1 MSAVVSQ
8 AEKAVRFQALHRR
21 PGAFVIPNPWDA
33 GSARMLASLGFE
45 ALATSSGAV
54 AVTLG
59 LHGGVITRG
68 QALAHAAQVAA
79 ATNLP
84 VTADLENGYGDA
96 PESVAE
102 TVRLSAETGV
112 VGGSIEDAAGD
123 GARHIYDLS
132 HAIERVQA
140 AVAAARAL
148 PTPFVLTARA
158 ENFLRGCP
166 DLDDTIRRLQAFEA
180 AGADVLY
187 APNLP
192 DLASIRLVCS
202 AVTKPVN
209 VIVGTPG
216 LCFPVAALAAA
227 GVRRIS
233 LGPALLQAAITTM
246 VRAAKDIQEQGSFA
260 FAEQALSFGDVT
272 DLMQGLA
279 KRV

>member
-1 MSAVVSQ
+1 
-8 AEKAVRFQALHRR
+8 
-21 PGAFVIPNPWDA
+21 
-33 GSARMLASLGFE
+33 
-45 ALATSSGAV
+45 
-54 AVTLG
+54 
-59 LHGGVITRG
+59 
-68 QALAHAAQVAA
+68 
-79 ATNLP
+79 
-84 VTADLENGYGDA
+84 
-96 PESVAE
+96 
-102 TVRLSAETGV
+102 LSAQAGV

-123 GARHIYDLS
+123 GTRHIYDLS

-158 ENFLRGCP
+158 ENFLRGRP

-209 VIVGTPG
+209 VIIGAPG
-216 LCFPVAALAAA
+216 QCFPVAELAEA

-233 LGPALLQAAITTM
+233 LGPVLLRAAITAM
-246 VRAAKDIQEQGSFA
+246 VRAATDIRTHGSFA
-260 FAEQALSFGDVT
+260 FVEHSLSFS
-272 DLMQGLA
+272 DLSRLTASVGQT
-279 KRV
+279 

>member
-8 AEKAVRFQALHRR
+8 AEKAVQFQALHHR

-33 GSARMLASLGFE
+33 GSARILASLGFE
-45 ALATSSGAV
+45 ALATSSGAL
-54 AVTLG
+54 AATLG
-59 LHGGVITRG
+59 LRDGAITREH
-68 QALAHAAQVAA
+68 ALAHAAQVAS

-102 TVRLSAETGV
+102 TLRLSAEAGV
-112 VGGSIEDAAGD
+112 VGGSVEDCTGD
-123 GARHIYDLS
+123 GTRRIYDLS
-132 HAIERVQA
+132 HAVERVQA

-158 ENFLRGCP
+158 ENFLRGRA
-166 DLDDTIRRLQAFEA
+166 DLADTIRRLQAFEA

-192 DLASIRLVCS
+192 DLESIRLVCS

-209 VIVGTPG
+209 VIVGTPD
-216 LCFPVAALAAA
+216 LCFPVAALAEA

-233 LGPALLQAAITTM
+233 LGPALLQTAITAM
-246 VRAAKDIQEQGSFA
+246 VQAAKDVRTHGSFA
-260 FAEQALSFGDVT
+260 FAERALTFGLLNR
-272 DLMQGLA
+272 LMARPG
-279 KRV
+279 

>member
-8 AEKAVRFQALHRR
+8 AAKAAQFQALHRR
-21 PGAFVIPNPWDA
+21 PGLFVVPNPWDA
-33 GSARMLASLGFE
+33 GSARILASLGFE
-45 ALATSSGAV
+45 ALATSSGAL

-59 LHGGVITRG
+59 LRDGAVTREHS
-68 QALAHAAQVAA
+68 LAHATQVVA

-96 PESVAE
+96 PEAVAE
-102 TVRLSAETGV
+102 TLRLSAEAGV

-123 GARHIYDLS
+123 GDRRIYDLS
-132 HAIERVQA
+132 HALERVQA
-140 AVAAARAL
+140 AVAVVRSL

-158 ENFLRGCP
+158 ENFLRGRP

-192 DLASIRLVCS
+192 DLASIRRVCS
-202 AVTKPVN
+202 AVGKPVN
-209 VIVGTPG
+209 VMVGAPG
-216 LCFPVAALAAA
+216 QCFSVAALAEV

-233 LGPALLQAAITTM
+233 LGPVLLQTAISAM
-246 VRAAKDIQEQGSFA
+246 INAAKGIRTDGSFA
-260 FAEQALSFGDVT
+260 FAERALTFGDLNR
-272 DLMQGLA
+272 LMA
-279 KRV
+279 EAD

>member
-1 MSAVVSQ
+1 MSALVSQ
-8 AEKAVRFQALHRR
+8 AEKAARFQALHGR
-21 PGAFVIPNPWDA
+21 PGAFVVPNPWDA
-33 GSARMLASLGFE
+33 GSARILASLGFE
-45 ALATSSGAV
+45 ALATTSGGL

-59 LHGGVITRG
+59 LRDGAVTRE
-68 QALAHAAQVAA
+68 QALAHVVQVAA

-102 TVRLSAETGV
+102 TLRLSAEAGV

-123 GARHIYDLS
+123 GARRIYDLS
-132 HAIERVQA
+132 HAIERIQA
-140 AVAAARAL
+140 AVAVARSL
-148 PTPFVLTARA
+148 PIPFVLTARA
-158 ENFLRGCP
+158 ENFLRGRP

-209 VIVGTPG
+209 VIIGAPG
-216 LCFPVAALAAA
+216 RCFPVAALAEA

-233 LGPALLQAAITTM
+233 VGPALLQTAITAM
-246 VRAAKDIQEQGSFA
+246 VHAAKDIRTHGSFE
-260 FAEQALSFGDVT
+260 FAEQALSFS
-272 DLMQGLA
+272 DLNRLMAGSG
-279 KRV
+279 